1 MLAWRRERTPT
12 RQQRAVCYEH
22 LGRVGKEEEERKGS
36 YEGEGE
42 AQEGRDGKRGGF
54 ERFCQPAVGG
64 APHKIMRGKK
74 ERVGRTNSCAS
85 FAATDKEIRL

>member
-1 MLAWRRERTPT
+1 MST
-12 RQQRAVCYEH
+12 